1 MKSSPYPLN
10 ESDVV
15 SPEKNVASDHDGEG
29 GQEGRAGQKPEQGGR
44 AFSAE
49 GGEAQS
55 RAEPGH
61 GGQAPCQGDE
71 AKARL
76 IENLGVKSGE
86 LRSLLLKETVGQLN
100 RLVQQ
105 HELGYAKPG
114 LLLYRARR
122 DEPLFTE
129 QFLDW
134 EEERR
139 QELVA
144 KHRPDLVPPPKETRA
159 PPEREPVVHQPTL
172 EELRARREILSAQP
186 MFRSALKAIEAQ
198 IAAQEKT
205 T

>member
-1 MKSSPYPLN
+1 MGANPRAVSSNP
-10 ESDVV
+10 
-15 SPEKNVASDHDGEG
+15 
-29 GQEGRAGQKPEQGGR
+29 RAIGTNP
-44 AFSAE
+44 
-49 GGEAQS
+49 
-55 RAEPGH
+55 RAEH
-61 GGQAPCQGDE
+61 HADDFEE
-71 AKARL
+71 AKAL
-76 IENLGVKSGE
+76 IAQIGVKSGE
-86 LRSLLLKETVGQLN
+86 LRSRLLKETVGQLN

-122 DEPLFTE
+122 DEPLFTN

-144 KHRPDLVPPPKETRA
+144 QHRPDLVPPPKETRAA

-172 EELRARREILSAQP
+172 EELRERREILSAQP
-186 MFRSALKAIEAQ
+186 MFRNALKAIEAQ